1 MNEETAFEETEFLPE
16 AEEEFL
22 AETGNADDTA
32 SLEELGDSLAGGDS
46 LRQYLREIGNYP
58 LLTTEEEQ
66 ELAQRIS
73 EGDEDAIV
81 RMADSNL
88 RLVVS
93 IAKRYSDRGLPLQ
106 DLIQEGNIGLLKAI
120 EKFDHTKGY
129 KFSTYA
135 TWWIR
140 QAISRAIADHARTIR
155 VPVHMVETINRIR
168 RTSRLL
174 QQELGREPTETELA
188 EAVDLSPEK
197 LREILKITP
206 DPVSLDMPIGE
217 DEDSPLSSFIAAGA
231 QAEPEKATEAALMKE
246 QIRLLLNT
254 LDEREK
260 RVLELRYGIDGDR
273 ARTLEEVGKEFGV
286 TRERIRQI
294 EAKALRKLR
303 HPTRSRIVSDYLHDS

>member
-1 MNEETAFEETEFLPE
+1 M
-16 AEEEFL
+16 AE
-22 AETGNADDTA
+22 
-32 SLEELGDSLAGGDS
+32 
-46 LRQYLREIGNYP
+46 
-58 LLTTEEEQ
+58 
-66 ELAQRIS
+66 
-73 EGDEDAIV
+73 
-81 RMADSNL
+81 SNL

-93 IAKRYSDRGLPLQ
+93 VAKHYSDRGLPLQ
-106 DLIQEGNIGLLKAI
+106 DLIQEGNLGLLRAI
-120 EKFDHTKGY
+120 EKFDYTKGF

-155 VPVHMVETINRIR
+155 VPVHMVETMNRVR
-168 RTSRLL
+168 RASRRL

-188 EAVDLSPEK
+188 EAADVTVEK

-206 DPVSLDMPIGE
+206 DPISLDMPVGE
-217 DEDSPLSSFIAAGA
+217 DDDSDLGSFVAAGT

-246 QIRLLLNT
+246 QVRLLLNT
-254 LDEREK
+254 LDERER
-260 RVLELRYGIDGDR
+260 RVLELRYGIGGDR

-303 HPTRSRIVSDYLHDS
+303 HPARSRIMRNRP

>member
-1 MNEETAFEETEFLPE
+1 
-16 AEEEFL
+16 
-22 AETGNADDTA
+22 
-32 SLEELGDSLAGGDS
+32 
-46 LRQYLREIGNYP
+46 
-58 LLTTEEEQ
+58 
-66 ELAQRIS
+66 
-73 EGDEDAIV
+73 
-81 RMADSNL
+81 
-88 RLVVS
+88 
-93 IAKRYSDRGLPLQ
+93 
-106 DLIQEGNIGLLKAI
+106 
-120 EKFDHTKGY
+120 
-129 KFSTYA
+129 
-135 TWWIR
+135 
-140 QAISRAIADHARTIR
+140 
-155 VPVHMVETINRIR
+155 MVETINRIR

-246 QIRLLLNT
+246 QVRLLLNT

>member
-1 MNEETAFEETEFLPE
+1 MNDETAFDETEFLPE

-22 AETGNADDTA
+22 AEAGDADDTV
-32 SLEELGDSLAGGDS
+32 SPEELSDSLAGGDS

-58 LLTTEEEQ
+58 LLTGEEEQ

-73 EGDEDAIV
+73 EGDADAIAH
-81 RMADSNL
+81 MADSNL

-120 EKFDHTKGY
+120 EKFDHKKGY

-188 EAVDLSPEK
+188 EATDLTQEK

-206 DPVSLDMPIGE
+206 DPVSLDMPVGE
-217 DEDSPLSSFIAAGA
+217 DEDSPLSSFISADTK
-231 QAEPEKATEAALMKE
+231 AEPEKATETALMKE
-246 QIRLLLNT
+246 QVMLLLNT
-254 LDEREK
+254 LDERER

-294 EAKALRKLR
+294 EAKALRRLR
-303 HPTRSRIVSDYLHDS
+303 HPSRSRIVSDYLHDS